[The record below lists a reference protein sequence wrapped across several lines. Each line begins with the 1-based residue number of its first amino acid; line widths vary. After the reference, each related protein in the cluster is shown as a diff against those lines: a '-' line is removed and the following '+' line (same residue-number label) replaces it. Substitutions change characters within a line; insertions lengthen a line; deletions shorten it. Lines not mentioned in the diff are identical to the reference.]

1 VLFFLFRVTS
11 KKIIDAAEPRVF
23 YLWRQKHNSARL
35 LFCQAAFR
43 DHFFLHVFIK
53 TMQSFRHLY
62 RALADYGCD
71 LSTMPREMGT
81 QDEVDYATEYLRQRV
96 RSLAVDALQRKDL
109 SSHEEWLA
117 VLQGPQKG
125 SEREKKS
132 LRSF

>member
-1 VLFFLFRVTS
+1 
-11 KKIIDAAEPRVF
+11 
-23 YLWRQKHNSARL
+23 
-35 LFCQAAFR
+35 
-43 DHFFLHVFIK
+43 
-53 TMQSFRHLY
+53 MQSFRHLY